1 MDNPYDL
8 RKEKNKIS
16 VFVNK
21 FGHMIF
27 FIIEATLSIFFL
39 KCFKVNNFVLRY
51 ILFIVIHLSIGL
63 FLASITEYIQTFMP
77 NRRGC
82 IEDATLDMIFYMAT
96 SIIILITIEII
107 KFIKYKKGVAYGH
120 N

>member
-1 MDNPYDL
+1 
-8 RKEKNKIS
+8 
-16 VFVNK
+16 
-21 FGHMIF
+21 
-27 FIIEATLSIFFL
+27 
-39 KCFKVNNFVLRY
+39 
-51 ILFIVIHLSIGL
+51 
-63 FLASITEYIQTFMP
+63 MP

-107 KFIKYKKGVAYGH
+107 KFIKYKKGVAYEH